1 MKKLG
6 LTGALIMVV
15 IIVIGC
21 FMIHK
26 KAQNELLGVGGITPR
41 AVNFEGKS

>member
-15 IIVIGC
+15 IIVIGY

-26 KAQNELLGVGGITPR
+26 KAQNGLKNIQNYYAPS
-41 AVNFEGKS
+41 N